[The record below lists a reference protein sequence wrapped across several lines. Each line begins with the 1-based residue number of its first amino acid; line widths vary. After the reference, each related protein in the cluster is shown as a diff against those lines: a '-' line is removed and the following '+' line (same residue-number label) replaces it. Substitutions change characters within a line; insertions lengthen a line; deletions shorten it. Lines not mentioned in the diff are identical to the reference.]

1 MKERTPPHGGARL
14 PAPGE
19 LLFFADSL
27 LIRMEENLLE
37 QFGDARSRVEC
48 AVASLRSG
56 RGVLVV
62 DDENRENE
70 GDLIFAAE
78 TLTEEQV
85 AALIRDCSGI
95 ICVCITEEKAR
106 QLDLPM
112 MVPDN
117 TSRYGTAF
125 TISVDARENVTT
137 GVSAADRLEAVR
149 IVAADDSTRADLAAP
164 GHMFPLVAR
173 GNGVLERPGHTEAT
187 VDLARLAGFRPCGVL
202 CELTNPDGTM
212 ARLPQVAA
220 YAREHALP
228 LVSIR
233 DLAAYRKGE
242 I

>member
-1 MKERTPPHGGARL
+1 
-14 PAPGE
+14 
-19 LLFFADSL
+19 
-27 LIRMEENLLE
+27 MEENLLE
-37 QFGDARSRVEC
+37 QFGDARSRVES
-48 AVASLRSG
+48 AVASLRYG
-56 RGVLVV
+56 RGALVV

-149 IVAADDSTRADLAAP
+149 VVAADDSTRADLAAP

-233 DLAAYRKGE
+233 DLVAYRKGE